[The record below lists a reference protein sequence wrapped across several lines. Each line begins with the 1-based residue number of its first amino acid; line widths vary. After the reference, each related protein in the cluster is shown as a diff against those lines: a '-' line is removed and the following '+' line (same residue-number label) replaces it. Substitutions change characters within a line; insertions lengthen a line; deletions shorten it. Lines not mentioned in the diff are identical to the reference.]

1 MNWPLLLLWSSRS
14 PAPAEL
20 LPHSN
25 AVPTRDFAITPPG
38 HLKQC
43 MVLSTPRHRLWAWC
57 PLALMA
63 PHTNSMHRQLCRPTV
78 HGAVFVSV
86 SGALGI
92 RACPDRRC
100 SERLPRP
107 FGSSSPST
115 RTTPANRLQKASA
128 SRPFPM
134 LHHALRSSRSSTERP
149 LQTSN

>member
-1 MNWPLLLLWSSRS
+1 MSFLQAAESPEKSSVNWPLLLLWSSRS

-20 LPHSN
+20 LFCHH
-25 AVPTRDFAITPPG
+25 PPG

-43 MVLSTPRHRLWAWC
+43 MVLSTPRHPLWAWC

-78 HGAVFVSV
+78 IVSV
-86 SGALGI
+86 SGALVI
-92 RACPDRRC
+92 RVCPDRRC